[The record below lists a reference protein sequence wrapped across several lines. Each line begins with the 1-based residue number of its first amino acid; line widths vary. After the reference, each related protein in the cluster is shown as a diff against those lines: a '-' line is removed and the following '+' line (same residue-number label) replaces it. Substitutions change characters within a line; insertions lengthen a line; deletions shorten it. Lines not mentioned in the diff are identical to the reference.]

1 MSFFKKYNISCKET
15 LDILQAYYDLVLE
28 PNKKSGCTMYDLHK
42 REMEFFEGGCIV
54 CGRYMY
60 GNSCHVLFDESD
72 YSDGILYLRHNY
84 GMYWQPKQ
92 WQLKQSDTSDF
103 RDKVYDALIPDL
115 RKTTDN
121 DEEIIRIIKNHSE
134 FVNNHKVCY
143 KVENKTFRDELT
155 GMLNLVSSAT
165 NKQILVAL
173 KKDAEARAK
182 MLHYL
187 NEAMKPEFL
196 PVDSLPDAVAD
207 VVAYIH
213 YLSVNLEAAN
223 ERVKELTETINK
235 INNIIYDATENR
247 KE

>member
-92 WQLKQSDTSDF
+92 SDTSEF

-115 RKTTDN
+115 RRTPDN
-121 DEEIIRIIKNHSE
+121 DEEIIRIIKNQSE
-134 FVNNHKVCY
+134 FVNNHKECY

-155 GMLNLVSSAT
+155 GMLNLVPSAN
-165 NKQILVAL
+165 NKQILCAL
-173 KKDAEARAK
+173 KKDATERAK
-182 MLHYL
+182 MLQDL
-187 NEAMKPEFL
+187 NEAMKPEAV
-196 PVDSLPDAVAD
+196 PVDSLPQAVANA
-207 VVAYIH
+207 VAYIR
-213 YLSVNLEAAN
+213 YLSVDLEHAN
-223 ERVKELTETINK
+223 AQVKELTEIMNK
-235 INNIIYDATENR
+235 VRDAIYEIHEMVCTE
-247 KE
+247 